1 MNTHSGPSIAFT
13 TEASVRTIMNLSE
26 EYTQASACP
35 SLAVPIPDGRGQ
47 RTRRSGRLC
56 WPDRKS
62 HEVSPSR
69 LPTARGVS
77 SECHIRRHASAPGH
91 SRRPNPQWSSRRFA
105 NRSGFSLTEVLVSTF
120 VAVVGLVS
128 LAAVLP
134 VGIAQLTGA
143 TRLDAASSVGRNA
156 WRDVERGALTQ
167 FKRTDLAPGQTGSPY
182 QYQSLYYTPAG
193 TSTAFVE
200 VDLRNSLL
208 LGSYVLDPYG
218 LSNLSSANT
227 DMAGFPSQ
235 YGGTDQ
241 NLRLPRWTIRR
252 TAPWTVQNVSG
263 VQYKMP
269 LPLGFVGSSEPLEQ
283 IGASV
288 RNLFTSRL
296 DGVYAENIDPD
307 SGRRDREFYRLN
319 TSGDQPVTNGIE
331 QYQSQGRYSW
341 LMTVTPSLS
350 NRIDPITG
358 IPDDDSEATVSVAV
372 CYGRPVPP
380 LNDVYLKT
388 EERRFTVAFVNNA
401 FLGNNLVPAIQ
412 GGDAV
417 IGWTSANNET
427 AQDSAP
433 ELNSGDWILLYTRR
447 QIADHPQWSDHPAF
461 ASSGDNQ
468 KWVWHS
474 KWYRIESLGELR
486 SGNGIH
492 YRTARLLGPD
502 WDLSPVFKDG
512 STPAGP
518 SEPLTYLNDAFPGL
532 NAQATTHF
540 TAWGAVPGRV
550 VAVMEKTLRLQP
562 EGSRLGVGF

>member
-1 MNTHSGPSIAFT
+1 MPP
-13 TEASVRTIMNLSE
+13 R
-26 EYTQASACP
+26 
-35 SLAVPIPDGRGQ
+35 
-47 RTRRSGRLC
+47 
-56 WPDRKS
+56 
-62 HEVSPSR
+62 
-69 LPTARGVS
+69 
-77 SECHIRRHASAPGH
+77 
-91 SRRPNPQWSSRRFA
+91 SSRRFA
-105 NRSGFSLTEVLVSTF
+105 VRSGFSLTEVLVSTF
-120 VAVVGLVS
+120 VAVIGLVS

-134 VGIAQLTGA
+134 VGIAQLTSA

-167 FKRTDLAPGQTGSPY
+167 FKRTDLAPGQAGSPY
-182 QYQSLYYTPAG
+182 QYQSLYYTPSG
-193 TSTAFVE
+193 TTFTPVQLT
-200 VDLRNSLL
+200 DGLL
-208 LGSYVLDPYG
+208 LGSYVIDPYG
-218 LSNLSSANT
+218 LSNLSNANS

-235 YGGTDQ
+235 YGGVDQ
-241 NLRLPRWTIRR
+241 AQRLPRWTIRR
-252 TAPWTVQNVSG
+252 SAPWTIQNASG

-269 LPLGFVGSSEPLEQ
+269 LPLGYVGSSEPLDQ

-288 RNLFTSRL
+288 RSMFSSRL
-296 DGVYAENIDPD
+296 DGVYADEIDPD
-307 SGRRDREFYRLN
+307 SGRRDREFYRLS
-319 TSGDQPVTNGIE
+319 TSGDQPTTNGIE
-331 QYQSQGRYSW
+331 LYQSQGRYSW
-341 LMTVTPSLS
+341 LITVTPSLS

-380 LNDVYLKT
+380 LNDVFLKT

-401 FLGNNLVPAIQ
+401 FFGNAIVPSVQ

-417 IGWTSANNET
+417 IGWTSGANES

-433 ELNSGDWILLYTRR
+433 ELNSGDWVLLYTRR
-447 QIADHPQWSDHPAF
+447 QIADHPQWADHPAF
-461 ASSGDNQ
+461 ASAGDNQ
-468 KWVWHS
+468 KWVWQS

-486 SGNGIH
+486 SSGTSH

-518 SEPLTYLNDAFPGL
+518 SEPLAYLNDAFPGL
-532 NAQATTHF
+532 NAQATTHY

-550 VAVMEKTLRLQP
+550 VAVMEKTMRLQP